1 MKVTRVYTDKSGE
14 THFEDVDIQ
23 LEDFHDDIIKMSK
36 PVKATDMA
44 FSTFSGAL
52 AESWHTAP
60 RKQTII
66 ILDGKVDLEVSDGTK
81 RRFCSGHVIV
91 LEDTTGKGHTTHS
104 VDGKSRE
111 EVWVGLE

>member
-52 AESWHTAP
+52 SESWHTAP
-60 RKQTII
+60 RKQAII